1 MKRRKAR
8 ENAFIAMFAASFG
21 GDVMEA
27 MQAIREETQTMGA
40 DDFGET
46 LLRLYQAHA
55 EEIDHQIQ
63 ANLKGW
69 KVNRLHKVNLALLR
83 LSAAEM
89 LYGDEDL
96 DSVVINEAVELAK
109 KYGDESDYQFVNG
122 LLGSISRSK
131 APGGNLEGIDNH
143 PASSAADKA
152 PAGESLPAEAPET

>member
-21 GDVMEA
+21 GDALEA

-40 DDFGET
+40 DDFGEV
-46 LLRLYQAHA
+46 LLQLYQNHA
-55 EEIDHQIQ
+55 EAIDNAIQ

-83 LSAAEM
+83 LSVAEM
-89 LYGDEDL
+89 LYGGEDI

-122 LLGSISRSK
+122 LLGSISRAKTAAKDTVGTSNAATIALENTQSCDGNATEDAK
-131 APGGNLEGIDNH
+131 A
-143 PASSAADKA
+143 
-152 PAGESLPAEAPET
+152 